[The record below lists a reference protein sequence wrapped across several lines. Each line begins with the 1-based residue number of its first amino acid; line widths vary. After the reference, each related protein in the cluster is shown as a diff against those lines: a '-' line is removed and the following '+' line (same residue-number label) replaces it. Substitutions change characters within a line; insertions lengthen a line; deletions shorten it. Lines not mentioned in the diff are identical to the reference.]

1 VRLWVQDTIAGT
13 AILAGD
19 SSMKRWHPADP
30 AAFRPLPFQRS
41 PSRAL
46 VVKPALA
53 LPGPARAAVAAF
65 VFTLV
70 VIL

>member
-1 VRLWVQDTIAGT
+1 
-13 AILAGD
+13 
-19 SSMKRWHPADP
+19 MKRWTPADP
-30 AAFRPLPFQRS
+30 ALFRPLPFQRS

-46 VVKPALA
+46 VVKPARA